1 LSTVSNKTYPYYI
14 GLPQWHHPEWYA
26 PEHNDKDSLS
36 VYSKHFS
43 SIEGNNSFYGLP
55 TANSV
60 KMWAEQTPPDF
71 RFCFKFPRSISHSGH
86 LQSCDDLVEEF
97 LLRISPLEKRI
108 GIIWLQLSQQFSPQ
122 HLDSLNVFL
131 ENLPKTY
138 HYAVEVRNLSLF
150 DKSDN
155 EIKLN
160 QILKQHKVNRVIFDT
175 RSLFSNMAEDAE
187 TLDALRKKPR
197 VPTHVIALA
206 ERPLVRFISPL
217 NLELSKHTLKPW
229 VGKLLQWID
238 EGRTPYI
245 FFHTPGNENAPELA
259 KWFSQQVSQ
268 ARPEIKEVPLWDK
281 EPKQAKLF

>member
-1 LSTVSNKTYPYYI
+1 MSNKTHPYFI

-26 PEHNDKDSLS
+26 PEHNDKDSLF
-36 VYSKHFS
+36 VYSRHFS

-60 KMWAEQTPPDF
+60 KLWADQTPPEF
-71 RFCFKFPRSISHSGH
+71 RFCFKFPRSISHGGN
-86 LQSCDDLVEEF
+86 LQACDNLVEDF
-97 LLRISPLEKRI
+97 FVRVAPLEQQI
-108 GIIWLQLSQQFSPQ
+108 GIIWLQLSQQFSPH

-131 ENLPKTY
+131 EKLPETY
-138 HYAVEVRNLSLF
+138 HYAVEVRNLRLF
-150 DKSDN
+150 DKAEN

-160 QILKQHKVNRVIFDT
+160 QILKQHNVNRVIFDT
-175 RSLFSNMAEDAE
+175 RSLFANMTEDAE

-217 NLELSKHTLKPW
+217 NLELSKNNLKPW
-229 VGKLLQWID
+229 VGKLIQWID

-259 KWFSQQVSQ
+259 EWFSREVNQL
-268 ARPEIKEVPLWDK
+268 RPDIEPLRLWDK
-281 EPKQAKLF
+281 EPKQQSLL